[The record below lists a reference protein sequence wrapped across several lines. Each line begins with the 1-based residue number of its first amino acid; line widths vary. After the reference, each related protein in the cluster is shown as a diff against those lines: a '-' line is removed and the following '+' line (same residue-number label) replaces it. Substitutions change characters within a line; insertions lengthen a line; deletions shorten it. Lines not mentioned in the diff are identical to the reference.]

1 MAAASISRRIVRTF
15 GSFSASGNG
24 LTSLPCDLK
33 CGIISLVSNRKHST
47 SILTPDDN
55 FPYDLLAKKTLIT
68 PDRTIG
74 QYQDLVIPVTNFQN
88 EDKGFMVLA
97 GDVFDVPIR
106 KDIIHHVVRWQLAKR
121 QQGTHSTKT
130 ISEVSGTGRK
140 PWNQKGTGRARHG
153 TLRGP
158 QFRGGCVMHGPK
170 PRSHA
175 IKINKQVRRLGLKIA
190 LSARAAEGKLLVFD
204 DMALPTHKTKNIVN
218 YYNQMENTKKVLV
231 VEGGPIDEKL
241 KLATQNLHYVNIL
254 PSIGLNVYSILL
266 HDTLVM
272 SRDAV
277 DKITELTRGRG
288 TEINSSYSLE
298 ANLGVTRVLRDE
310 RPSSKIV
317 TIAGYSVIKERHE
330 PYESS
335 VFEAADGAVKRFNAA
350 KKEWGFGQLIS
361 LATFQN
367 TNQGYMCRILVLL
380 VLRSSSLNQLSNRRK
395 SHSYQTHQTM
405 FSLGRFFV
413 FSSLEDKFYYSD
425 DFLVG
430 DRYWRLGF
438 NPKGDGEG
446 RPHALPIYLYAQGF
460 RPNAVATNTW
470 GAVNLRLKNQRSSN
484 HRQLYS
490 AAWYPIRSDYGK
502 TEALNQFCGL
512 FFLPN
517 RLCQFSFWANL
528 VPCRRIMLK
537 YEHLGHRIKSSK
549 KSPRGSD

>member
-15 GSFSASGNG
+15 GSFSVSGNG

-33 CGIISLVSNRKHST
+33 CGISLVSNRKHST

-55 FPYDLLAKKTLIT
+55 FPYDLLAKKKVIT

-175 IKINKQVRRLGLKIA
+175 IKMNKQVRRLGLKIA
-190 LSARAAEGKLLVFD
+190 LSARAAEGKLVVFD

-277 DKITELTRGRG
+277 NKITELTRGRG

-367 TNQGYMCRILVLL
+367 TNQGYIVQDTCSFGAEILIVKPAEQQEK
-380 VLRSSSLNQLSNRRK
+380 VTFISNPPNNVFTWKILR
-395 SHSYQTHQTM
+395 
-405 FSLGRFFV
+405 

-490 AAWYPIRSDYGK
+490 AAWYPIRSDYGVGVNNIILMK
-502 TEALNQFCGL
+502 DLKDTSKGYLVNDAIIFEAEIVKVSVTNI
-512 FFLPN
+512 
-517 RLCQFSFWANL
+517 
-528 VPCRRIMLK
+528 VPV
-537 YEHLGHRIKSSK
+537 
-549 KSPRGSD
+549 